1 MDRPKLEVADVF
13 RRYGEAYRQEHGASL
28 SMAQRRVMTAIEVC
42 RTAALGGHLEQCDHC
57 GHQRNAYNSCSD
69 RHCPKCQ
76 SFARFKWLE
85 ERQAELLN
93 TQYFHVVF
101 TLPQQIATIAYQ
113 NKRELYGILFRATA
127 QTLLTIAA
135 DPKHLGAE
143 IGFFAVLHTWGQN
156 LLHHPHLHCVVT
168 GGGLSADG
176 SQWISCR
183 EGFFLPV
190 GVLSRLFRRLFLEY
204 LLKTFDAGKLQFFSS
219 LESLRDR
226 SSFLDY
232 LAPLRE
238 AEWVVYAKRPF
249 AGPEQV
255 LDYVGRYTHR
265 VAISNNRLLDIAE
278 GKVTFRYK
286 DYRHDAQQK
295 TMTLEAEEFIR
306 RFLLHVLPEGFQ
318 RIRYYGFLANRYRE
332 QKLAHC
338 RELLDMPAPEPP
350 ALEDA
355 KDYRE
360 RYEELV
366 GSSLRECPVCHH
378 GRMLVIEI
386 LPPSPHRKMAITDT
400 S

>member
-28 SMAQRRVMTAIEVC
+28 SIAQRRVMTAIEVC
-42 RTAALGGHLEQCDHC
+42 RTAVLGGHLEQCDHC
-57 GHQRNAYNSCSD
+57 GYQRNAYNSCSD

-85 ERQAELLN
+85 DRQAELLN

-101 TLPQQIATIAYQ
+101 TLPQQIAAIAYQ

-168 GGGLSADG
+168 GGGISADG
-176 SQWISCR
+176 TQWISCR
-183 EGFFLPV
+183 DGFFLPV
-190 GVLSRLFRRLFLEY
+190 AVLSRLFRRLFLEY
-204 LLKTFDAGKLQFFSS
+204 LLKAFDAGKLGFFSS

-238 AEWVVYAKRPF
+238 AEWVVYAKKPF

-265 VAISNNRLLDIAE
+265 VAISNNRLLDIE
-278 GKVTFRYK
+278 EDKVTFRYK
-286 DYRHDAQQK
+286 DYRHDAKQK
-295 TMTLEAEEFIR
+295 TMTVEAEEFIR

-332 QKLAHC
+332 EKLTRC
-338 RELLDMPAPEPP
+338 RELLDIPAPEPP
-350 ALEDA
+350 AFEGA

-360 RYEELV
+360 RYQELT
-366 GSSLRECPVCHH
+366 GPSFGECPACHQ

-386 LPPSPHRKMAITDT
+386 LPRSPHRITATTDT